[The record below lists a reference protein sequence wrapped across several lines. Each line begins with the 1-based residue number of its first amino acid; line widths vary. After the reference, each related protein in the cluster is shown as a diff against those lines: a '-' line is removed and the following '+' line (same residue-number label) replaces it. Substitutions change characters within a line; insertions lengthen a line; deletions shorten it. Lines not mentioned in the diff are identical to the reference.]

1 MSSWIQDISWDDSA
15 LKNMMNQPASAP
27 AVTQAPAPAVTQA
40 PAPVVTQAPVP
51 TQPPSYS
58 VNPSYGSNVV
68 MPLPIAPSLLLG
80 NGDVS
85 SALNP
90 LTPPPTEAPVTQADP
105 EPMQY
110 IPPPPPPSFWEKNKK
125 LILAIVVAVLIL
137 ALIGFVVFRSGKGKN
152 GNKNGNKSGN
162 KNRSKNFDFNLDNL
176 NLNSSK

>member
-15 LKNMMNQPASAP
+15 LKNMMNQPAS
-27 AVTQAPAPAVTQA
+27 APAVTQA

-152 GNKNGNKSGN
+152 GNKNGKSGN
-162 KNRSKNFDFNLDNL
+162 KNSKNFDFNLDNL